1 MGPSAGSGAGLSLR
15 PGWVTGGSVVPLGW
29 GRPQP
34 LRGLGRCFRPLKRGG
49 LDRRGGLGRG
59 KPVQA
64 EVGPFWA
71 GLLPH

>member
-29 GRPQP
+29 
-34 LRGLGRCFRPLKRGG
+34 GRCFRPLKRGG